1 MNKKLFEKVKSL
13 CKDTG
18 LSEKYL
24 KAITEKLGGSIEDD
38 STDEAAMETT
48 ANLIADVA
56 KESQGESSR
65 WVDAFKKKNPK
76 RKGSDADDDDP
87 DDDDDDDPDD
97 VDDDPAPKK
106 GGKKDPYMKMLQ
118 KMQKQMDAQS
128 KELETLRGERAKG
141 ERTAN
146 IQKLME
152 THKIPSY
159 LRDTLAKSIAEGDDA
174 EETIKNFKQGLIT
187 NGLETEESEGKKVAS
202 EKQVDEA
209 ADNLLESI
217 TAK

>member
-38 STDEAAMETT
+38 STDEAAIETT
-48 ANLIADVA
+48 ANLVADVA

-65 WVDAFKKKNPK
+65 WVDAFKKKNPQ
-76 RKGSDADDDDP
+76 RKDSDDDDP
-87 DDDDDDDPDD
+87 DDDDDDPDD
-97 VDDDPAPKK
+97 VDDDPAAKK
-106 GGKKDPYMKMLQ
+106 GGKKDPYMKMLK
-118 KMQKQMDAQS
+118 KMQKQMDDQR
-128 KELETLRGERAKG
+128 KELETLRGEKAKG
-141 ERTAN
+141 ERSAN

-159 LRDTLAKSIAEGDDA
+159 LRDTLAKSIAEGDDP
-174 EETIKNFKQGLIT
+174 EESIKNFKQGLIT
-187 NGLETEESEGKKVAS
+187 NGLETEEPEGKKVAS

-209 ADNLLESI
+209 ADSLLESI
-217 TAK
+217 TVK

>member
-38 STDEAAMETT
+38 STDEAAIETT
-48 ANLIADVA
+48 ANLVADVA

-76 RKGSDADDDDP
+76 RKDPKDDDPDDDPDDDDP
-87 DDDDDDDPDD
+87 DDDDDDPN
-97 VDDDPAPKK
+97 PKK
-106 GGKKDPYMKMLQ
+106 GKKDPYMKLLK
-118 KMQKQMDAQS
+118 KMQKQMEDQAA
-128 KELETLRGERAKG
+128 ELKTLKGEKAAG

-152 THKIPSY
+152 DHKIPKY

-187 NGLETEESEGKKVAS
+187 NGLETEEIEGKKVAS

-209 ADNLLESI
+209 ADSLLESI

>member
-1 MNKKLFEKVKSL
+1 MNKTLFEKVKSL

-38 STDEAAMETT
+38 STDEAAIETT
-48 ANLIADVA
+48 ANLVADVA

-76 RKGSDADDDDP
+76 RKDPDDDDP
-87 DDDDDDDPDD
+87 DDDSDDDDPDD
-97 VDDDPAPKK
+97 DPDAKK
-106 GGKKDPYMKMLQ
+106 KGKKDPMMKLLK
-118 KMQKQMDAQS
+118 KMQKQMEDQAA
-128 KELETLRGERAKG
+128 ELKTLKGEKAAG

-152 THKIPSY
+152 DHKIPKY

-187 NGLETEESEGKKVAS
+187 NGLETEEIEGKKVAS

-209 ADNLLESI
+209 ADSLLESI

>member
-1 MNKKLFEKVKSL
+1 MNKTLFEKVKSL

-38 STDEAAMETT
+38 STDEAAIETA
-48 ANLIADVA
+48 ANLVADVA

-76 RKGSDADDDDP
+76 RKDPDDDDP
-87 DDDDDDDPDD
+87 DDDSDDDDDPDD
-97 VDDDPAPKK
+97 DPDAKK
-106 GGKKDPYMKMLQ
+106 KGKKDPMMKLLK
-118 KMQKQMDAQS
+118 KMQKQMEDQAA
-128 KELETLRGERAKG
+128 ELKTLKGEKAAG

-152 THKIPSY
+152 DHKIPKY

-187 NGLETEESEGKKVAS
+187 NGLETEEIEGKKVAS

-209 ADNLLESI
+209 ADSLLESI
-217 TAK
+217 TVK

>member
-1 MNKKLFEKVKSL
+1 MNKTLFDKVKSL

-38 STDEAAMETT
+38 STDEAAIETT
-48 ANLIADVA
+48 ANLVADVA

-76 RKGSDADDDDP
+76 RKDPDDDDP
-87 DDDDDDDPDD
+87 DDDSDDDDPDD
-97 VDDDPAPKK
+97 DPDAKK
-106 GGKKDPYMKMLQ
+106 KGKKDPMMKLLK
-118 KMQKQMDAQS
+118 KMQKQMEDQAA
-128 KELETLRGERAKG
+128 ELKTLKGEKAAG

-152 THKIPSY
+152 DHKIPKY

-187 NGLETEESEGKKVAS
+187 NGLETEEPEGKKVAS

-209 ADNLLESI
+209 ADSLLESI
-217 TAK
+217 TVK

>member
-1 MNKKLFEKVKSL
+1 MNKKLFDKVKSL

-24 KAITEKLGGSIEDD
+24 KAITEKLGGSVEDD
-38 STDEAAMETT
+38 STDEAAIETA

-76 RKGSDADDDDP
+76 RKDHNDS

-97 VDDDPAPKK
+97 DPDDDSDPKK
-106 GGKKDPYMKMLQ
+106 KKDPMMKLLK
-118 KMQKQMDAQS
+118 KMQKQMEDQAE
-128 KELETLRGERAKG
+128 ELKTLKGEKAAGERNK
-141 ERTAN
+141 T
-146 IQKLME
+146 IQSLME
-152 THKIPSY
+152 THKIPKY

-174 EETIKNFKQGLIT
+174 EQAIKDFKQGLIT
-187 NGLETEESEGKKVAS
+187 NGLETEEIEGKKVAS

-209 ADNLLESI
+209 ADSLLESI

>member
-1 MNKKLFEKVKSL
+1 MNKTLFDKVKSL

-38 STDEAAMETT
+38 STDEAAIETT
-48 ANLIADVA
+48 ANLVADVA

-76 RKGSDADDDDP
+76 RKDPDDDDDP
-87 DDDDDDDPDD
+87 DDDSDDDDDPDD
-97 VDDDPAPKK
+97 DPDAKK
-106 GGKKDPYMKMLQ
+106 KGKKDPMMKLLK
-118 KMQKQMDAQS
+118 KMQKQMEDQAA
-128 KELETLRGERAKG
+128 ELKTLKGEKAAG

-152 THKIPSY
+152 DHKIPKY

-187 NGLETEESEGKKVAS
+187 NGLETEETEGKKVAS

-209 ADNLLESI
+209 ADSLLESI
-217 TAK
+217 TVK

>member
-1 MNKKLFEKVKSL
+1 MNKTLFEKVKSL

-38 STDEAAMETT
+38 STDEAAIETT
-48 ANLIADVA
+48 ANLVADVA

-76 RKGSDADDDDP
+76 RKDPDDDDDP
-87 DDDDDDDPDD
+87 DDDSDDDDPDD
-97 VDDDPAPKK
+97 DPDAKK
-106 GGKKDPYMKMLQ
+106 KGKKDPMMKLLK
-118 KMQKQMDAQS
+118 KMQKQIEDQAA
-128 KELETLRGERAKG
+128 ELKTLKGEKAAG

-152 THKIPSY
+152 DHKIPKY

-187 NGLETEESEGKKVAS
+187 NGLETEEPEGKKVAS

-209 ADNLLESI
+209 ADSLLESI
-217 TAK
+217 TVK

>member
-1 MNKKLFEKVKSL
+1 MNKQLFEKVKSL
-13 CKDTG
+13 CKNTG

-38 STDEAAMETT
+38 STDEAAIETT
-48 ANLIADVA
+48 ANLVADVA
-56 KESQGESSR
+56 KESQGESTR

-76 RKGSDADDDDP
+76 RKDPNDDDSDDDP
-87 DDDDDDDPDD
+87 DDDDPDDGDDDPNS
-97 VDDDPAPKK
+97 KK
-106 GGKKDPYMKMLQ
+106 GKKDPYMKLLK
-118 KMQKQMDAQS
+118 KMQKQMDDQA
-128 KELETLRGERAKG
+128 KELETLRGEKAAG

-152 THKIPSY
+152 THKIPKY

-187 NGLETEESEGKKVAS
+187 NGLEAEDPEGKKVAS

-209 ADNLLESI
+209 ADDLLESI
-217 TAK
+217 TVKD

>member
-38 STDEAAMETT
+38 STDEAAIETA
-48 ANLIADVA
+48 ANLVADVA

-76 RKGSDADDDDP
+76 RKDPDDDDP
-87 DDDDDDDPDD
+87 DDDSDDDDDPDD
-97 VDDDPAPKK
+97 DPDAKK
-106 GGKKDPYMKMLQ
+106 KGKKDPMMKLLK
-118 KMQKQMDAQS
+118 KMQKQMEDQAA
-128 KELETLRGERAKG
+128 ELKTLKGEKAAG

-152 THKIPSY
+152 DHKIPKY

-187 NGLETEESEGKKVAS
+187 NGLETEETEGKKVAS

-217 TAK
+217 TVK

>member
-1 MNKKLFEKVKSL
+1 MNKTLFEKVKSL

-38 STDEAAMETT
+38 STDEAAIETT
-48 ANLIADVA
+48 ANLVADVA

-76 RKGSDADDDDP
+76 RKDPDDDDDP
-87 DDDDDDDPDD
+87 DDDSDDDDDPDD
-97 VDDDPAPKK
+97 DPDAKK
-106 GGKKDPYMKMLQ
+106 KGKKDPMMKLLR
-118 KMQKQMDAQS
+118 KMQKQMEDQAA
-128 KELETLRGERAKG
+128 ELKTLKGEKAAG

-152 THKIPSY
+152 DHKIPKY

-187 NGLETEESEGKKVAS
+187 NGLETEEPEGKKVAS

-209 ADNLLESI
+209 ADSLLESI
-217 TAK
+217 TVK

>member
-1 MNKKLFEKVKSL
+1 MNKQLFDKVKSL

-24 KAITEKLGGSIEDD
+24 KAITEKLGGSVEDD
-38 STDEAAMETT
+38 STDEAAIETA

-76 RKGSDADDDDP
+76 RKDPNNSEDEEDDPNEDDP
-87 DDDDDDDPDD
+87 DDPDS
-97 VDDDPAPKK
+97 KK
-106 GGKKDPYMKMLQ
+106 NKDPMMKLLK
-118 KMQKQMDAQS
+118 KMQKQMEDQAE
-128 KELETLRGERAKG
+128 ELKTLKGEKAAGERNK
-141 ERTAN
+141 T
-146 IQKLME
+146 IQSLME
-152 THKIPSY
+152 THKIPKY

-174 EETIKNFKQGLIT
+174 EQAIKDFKQGLIT
-187 NGLETEESEGKKVAS
+187 NGLETEEIEGKKVAS

-209 ADNLLESI
+209 ADSLLESI

>member
-1 MNKKLFEKVKSL
+1 MNKTLFDKVKSL

-24 KAITEKLGGSIEDD
+24 KAITEKLGGSVEDD
-38 STDEAAMETT
+38 STDEAAIETA

-76 RKGSDADDDDP
+76 RKDPNNSEDEEDDPNEDDP
-87 DDDDDDDPDD
+87 DDPDS
-97 VDDDPAPKK
+97 KK
-106 GGKKDPYMKMLQ
+106 NKDPMMKLLK
-118 KMQKQMDAQS
+118 KMQKQMEDQAEEI
-128 KELETLRGERAKG
+128 KTLKGEKAAGERNK
-141 ERTAN
+141 T
-146 IQKLME
+146 IQSLME

-159 LRDTLAKSIAEGDDA
+159 LRDTLAKSIADGDDA

-187 NGLETEESEGKKVAS
+187 NGLETEEIEGKKVAS

-209 ADNLLESI
+209 ADSLLESI

>member
-1 MNKKLFEKVKSL
+1 MNKTLFEKVKSL

-38 STDEAAMETT
+38 STDEAAIETT
-48 ANLIADVA
+48 ANLVADVA

-76 RKGSDADDDDP
+76 RKDPDDDDDSDDDSDDDDDP
-87 DDDDDDDPDD
+87 DDDPD
-97 VDDDPAPKK
+97 AKK
-106 GGKKDPYMKMLQ
+106 KGKKDPMMKLLK
-118 KMQKQMDAQS
+118 KMQKQMEDQAA
-128 KELETLRGERAKG
+128 ELKTLKGEKAAG

-152 THKIPSY
+152 DHKIPKY

-187 NGLETEESEGKKVAS
+187 NGLETEEPEGKKVAS

-209 ADNLLESI
+209 ADSLLESI
-217 TAK
+217 TVK

>member
-76 RKGSDADDDDP
+76 RKGSDDDDDDP
-87 DDDDDDDPDD
+87 DDDDDDPDD

-209 ADNLLESI
+209 ADNLLKSI

>member
-1 MNKKLFEKVKSL
+1 MNKTLFDKVKSL

-24 KAITEKLGGSIEDD
+24 KAITEKLGGSVEDD
-38 STDEAAMETT
+38 STDEAAIETA

-76 RKGSDADDDDP
+76 RKDPNNSEDEEDDPNEDDP
-87 DDDDDDDPDD
+87 DDPDS
-97 VDDDPAPKK
+97 KK
-106 GGKKDPYMKMLQ
+106 NKDPMMKLLK
-118 KMQKQMDAQS
+118 KMQKQMEDQAE
-128 KELETLRGERAKG
+128 ELKTLKG
-141 ERTAN
+141 EKAAGKRNKT
-146 IQKLME
+146 IQSLME
-152 THKIPSY
+152 THKIPKY

-174 EETIKNFKQGLIT
+174 EQAIKDFKQGLIT
-187 NGLETEESEGKKVAS
+187 NGLETEEIEGKKVAS

-209 ADNLLESI
+209 ADSLLESI

>member
-1 MNKKLFEKVKSL
+1 MNKTLFEKVKSL

-38 STDEAAMETT
+38 STDEAAIETT
-48 ANLIADVA
+48 ANLVADVA

-76 RKGSDADDDDP
+76 RKDPDDDDP
-87 DDDDDDDPDD
+87 DDDSDDDDDPDD
-97 VDDDPAPKK
+97 DPDAKK
-106 GGKKDPYMKMLQ
+106 KGKKDPMMKLLK
-118 KMQKQMDAQS
+118 KMQKQMEDQAA
-128 KELETLRGERAKG
+128 ELKTLKGEKAAG

-152 THKIPSY
+152 DHKIPKY
-159 LRDTLAKSIAEGDDA
+159 LRDTLAKSIADGDDA

-187 NGLETEESEGKKVAS
+187 NGLETEETEGKKVAS

-209 ADNLLESI
+209 ADSLLESI
-217 TAK
+217 TVK

>member
-38 STDEAAMETT
+38 STDEAAIETA
-48 ANLIADVA
+48 ANLVADVA

-76 RKGSDADDDDP
+76 RKDPDDDDDP
-87 DDDDDDDPDD
+87 DDDSDDDDDPDD
-97 VDDDPAPKK
+97 DPDAKK
-106 GGKKDPYMKMLQ
+106 KGKKDPMMKLLK
-118 KMQKQMDAQS
+118 KMQKQMEDQAA
-128 KELETLRGERAKG
+128 ELKTLKGEKAAG

-152 THKIPSY
+152 DHKIPKY

-174 EETIKNFKQGLIT
+174 EEAIKNFKQGLIT
-187 NGLETEESEGKKVAS
+187 NGLETEETEGKKVAS

-217 TAK
+217 TVK

>member
-38 STDEAAMETT
+38 STDEAAIETT
-48 ANLIADVA
+48 ANLVADVA

-76 RKGSDADDDDP
+76 RKDPDDDDP
-87 DDDDDDDPDD
+87 DDDSDDDDDPDD
-97 VDDDPAPKK
+97 DPDAKK
-106 GGKKDPYMKMLQ
+106 KGKKDPMMKLLK
-118 KMQKQMDAQS
+118 KMQKQMEDQAA
-128 KELETLRGERAKG
+128 ELKTLKGEKAAG

-152 THKIPSY
+152 DHKIPKY

-187 NGLETEESEGKKVAS
+187 NGLETEETEGKKVAS

-209 ADNLLESI
+209 ADSLLESI
-217 TAK
+217 TVK

>member
-1 MNKKLFEKVKSL
+1 MNKTLFEKVKSL

-38 STDEAAMETT
+38 STDEAAIEET
-48 ANLIADVA
+48 ANLVADVA

-76 RKGSDADDDDP
+76 RKGSNDDDDP
-87 DDDDDDDPDD
+87 DDDDDDP
-97 VDDDPAPKK
+97 DDDPDSKK
-106 GGKKDPYMKMLQ
+106 KKDPMMKLLK
-118 KMQKQMDAQS
+118 KMQKQMDDQAQ
-128 KELETLRGERAKG
+128 ELETLRGERAAG

-146 IQKLME
+146 IKKLMDD
-152 THKIPSY
+152 HKIPKY

-187 NGLETEESEGKKVAS
+187 NGLETEETEGKKVAS

>member
-1 MNKKLFEKVKSL
+1 MNKTLFDKVKSL

-24 KAITEKLGGSIEDD
+24 KAITEKLGGSVEDD
-38 STDEAAMETT
+38 STDEAAIETA

-76 RKGSDADDDDP
+76 RKDHNDSEDEEDDP
-87 DDDDDDDPDD
+87 NEDDPN
-97 VDDDPAPKK
+97 DPDFKK
-106 GGKKDPYMKMLQ
+106 NKDPMMKLLK
-118 KMQKQMDAQS
+118 KMQKQVEDQAE
-128 KELETLRGERAKG
+128 ELKTLKGEKAAGERNK
-141 ERTAN
+141 T
-146 IQKLME
+146 IQSLME
-152 THKIPSY
+152 THKIPKY

-174 EETIKNFKQGLIT
+174 EQAIKDFKQGLIT
-187 NGLETEESEGKKVAS
+187 NGLETEETEGKKVAS

-209 ADNLLESI
+209 ADSLLESI

>member
-38 STDEAAMETT
+38 STDEAAIETT
-48 ANLIADVA
+48 ANLVADVA

-76 RKGSDADDDDP
+76 RKDPDDDDDP
-87 DDDDDDDPDD
+87 DDDSDDDDDPDD
-97 VDDDPAPKK
+97 DPDAKK
-106 GGKKDPYMKMLQ
+106 KGKKDPMMKLLK
-118 KMQKQMDAQS
+118 KMQKQMEDQAA
-128 KELETLRGERAKG
+128 ELKTLKGEKAAG

-152 THKIPSY
+152 DHKIPKY

-187 NGLETEESEGKKVAS
+187 NGLETEETEGKKVAS

-209 ADNLLESI
+209 ADSLLESI

>member
-38 STDEAAMETT
+38 STDEAAIETT
-48 ANLIADVA
+48 ANLVADVA

-76 RKGSDADDDDP
+76 RKDPDDDDDP
-87 DDDDDDDPDD
+87 DDDSDDDDPDD
-97 VDDDPAPKK
+97 DPDAKK
-106 GGKKDPYMKMLQ
+106 KGKKDPMMKLLK
-118 KMQKQMDAQS
+118 KMQKQMEDQAA
-128 KELETLRGERAKG
+128 ELKTLKGEKAAG

-146 IQKLME
+146 IQKLMDD
-152 THKIPSY
+152 HKIPTY

-187 NGLETEESEGKKVAS
+187 NGLETEETEGKKVAS

-217 TAK
+217 TVK

>member
-1 MNKKLFEKVKSL
+1 MNKTLFEKVKSL

-38 STDEAAMETT
+38 STDEAAIETT
-48 ANLIADVA
+48 ANLVADVA

-76 RKGSDADDDDP
+76 RKDPKDDDP

-97 VDDDPAPKK
+97 DDDDPAAKK
-106 GGKKDPYMKMLQ
+106 GGKKDPYMKLLK
-118 KMQKQMDAQS
+118 KMQKQMEDQAA
-128 KELETLRGERAKG
+128 ELKTLKGEKAAG

-152 THKIPSY
+152 DHKIPKY

-187 NGLETEESEGKKVAS
+187 NGLETEEPEGKKVAS

-209 ADNLLESI
+209 ADSLLESI
-217 TAK
+217 TVK

>member
-1 MNKKLFEKVKSL
+1 MNKKLFDKVKSL

-38 STDEAAMETT
+38 STDEAAIETA
-48 ANLIADVA
+48 ANLVADVA

-76 RKGSDADDDDP
+76 RKDPDDDDP
-87 DDDDDDDPDD
+87 DDDSDDDDDPDD
-97 VDDDPAPKK
+97 DPDAKK
-106 GGKKDPYMKMLQ
+106 KGKKDPMMKLLK
-118 KMQKQMDAQS
+118 KMQKQMEDQAA
-128 KELETLRGERAKG
+128 ELKTLKGEKAAG

-152 THKIPSY
+152 DHKIPKY

-174 EETIKNFKQGLIT
+174 EEAIKNFKQGLIT
-187 NGLETEESEGKKVAS
+187 NGLETEETEGKKVAS

-209 ADNLLESI
+209 ADSLLESI
-217 TAK
+217 TVK

>member
-1 MNKKLFEKVKSL
+1 MNKTLFDKVKSL

-24 KAITEKLGGSIEDD
+24 KAITEKLGGSVEDD
-38 STDEAAMETT
+38 STDEAAIETA

-76 RKGSDADDDDP
+76 RKDHNDSDDDEDDDP
-87 DDDDDDDPDD
+87 DDDPDDDSD
-97 VDDDPAPKK
+97 PKK
-106 GGKKDPYMKMLQ
+106 KKDPMMKLLK
-118 KMQKQMDAQS
+118 KMQKQMEDQAE
-128 KELETLRGERAKG
+128 ELKTLKGEKAAGERNK
-141 ERTAN
+141 T
-146 IQKLME
+146 IQSLME
-152 THKIPSY
+152 THKIPKY

-174 EETIKNFKQGLIT
+174 EQAIKDFKQGLIT
-187 NGLETEESEGKKVAS
+187 NGLETEEIEGKKVAS

-209 ADNLLESI
+209 ADSLLESI

>member
-1 MNKKLFEKVKSL
+1 MNKTLFEKVKSL

-38 STDEAAMETT
+38 STDEAAIETT
-48 ANLIADVA
+48 ANLVADVA

-76 RKGSDADDDDP
+76 RKDPDDDDP
-87 DDDDDDDPDD
+87 DDDSDDDDDPDD
-97 VDDDPAPKK
+97 DPDAKK
-106 GGKKDPYMKMLQ
+106 KGKKDPMMKLLK
-118 KMQKQMDAQS
+118 KMQKQMDDQA
-128 KELETLRGERAKG
+128 KELETLRGEKAAG

-152 THKIPSY
+152 THKIPKY
-159 LRDTLAKSIAEGDDA
+159 LRDTLAKSIAEGDDP
-174 EETIKNFKQGLIT
+174 EESIKNFKQGLIT
-187 NGLETEESEGKKVAS
+187 NGLETEEPEGKKVAS

-209 ADNLLESI
+209 ADSLLESI
-217 TAK
+217 TVK

>member
-1 MNKKLFEKVKSL
+1 MNKTLFDKVKSL

-24 KAITEKLGGSIEDD
+24 KAITEKLGGSVEDD
-38 STDEAAMETT
+38 STDEAAIETA

-76 RKGSDADDDDP
+76 RKDHNDS

-97 VDDDPAPKK
+97 DPDDDSDPKK
-106 GGKKDPYMKMLQ
+106 KKDPMMKLLK
-118 KMQKQMDAQS
+118 KMQKQMEDQAE
-128 KELETLRGERAKG
+128 ELKTLKGEKVAGERNNA
-141 ERTAN
+141 
-146 IQKLME
+146 IQSLME
-152 THKIPSY
+152 THKIPKY

-187 NGLETEESEGKKVAS
+187 NGLETEEIEGKKVAS

-209 ADNLLESI
+209 ADSLLESI

>member
-38 STDEAAMETT
+38 STDEAAIETT
-48 ANLIADVA
+48 ANLVADVA

-65 WVDAFKKKNPK
+65 WVDAFKKKNPR
-76 RKGSDADDDDP
+76 RKDPNDDDDP
-87 DDDDDDDPDD
+87 DDDPNDDDDPDD
-97 VDDDPAPKK
+97 DPNPKK
-106 GGKKDPYMKMLQ
+106 KKDPIAKLLK
-118 KMQKQMDAQS
+118 KMQKQMDDQAE
-128 KELETLRGERAKG
+128 ELKTLRGEKAAG

-146 IQKLME
+146 IQKLMDD
-152 THKIPSY
+152 HKIPTY
-159 LRDTLAKSIAEGDDA
+159 LRDTLAKSIADGDDA

-187 NGLETEESEGKKVAS
+187 NGLETEETEGKKVAS

-217 TAK
+217 TVK

>member
-24 KAITEKLGGSIEDD
+24 KAITEKLGGSVEDD
-38 STDEAAMETT
+38 STDEAAIETA
-48 ANLIADVA
+48 ANLVADVA
-56 KESQGESSR
+56 KESQAEATK
-65 WVDAFKKKNPK
+65 WAQKIKDPK
-76 RKGSDADDDDP
+76 RKDPKVDDDP

-97 VDDDPAPKK
+97 DDDDPAPKK
-106 GGKKDPYMKMLQ
+106 GGKKDPIVKMLK

-152 THKIPSY
+152 DHKIPKY

-187 NGLETEESEGKKVAS
+187 NGLETEEIEGKKVAS

>member
-38 STDEAAMETT
+38 STDEAAIETA
-48 ANLIADVA
+48 ANLVADVA

-76 RKGSDADDDDP
+76 RKDPDDDDDP
-87 DDDDDDDPDD
+87 DDDPDDDDPDD
-97 VDDDPAPKK
+97 DPDAKK
-106 GGKKDPYMKMLQ
+106 KGKKDPMMKLLK
-118 KMQKQMDAQS
+118 KMQKQMEDQAA
-128 KELETLRGERAKG
+128 ELKTLKGEKAAG

-152 THKIPSY
+152 DHKIPKY

-187 NGLETEESEGKKVAS
+187 NGLETEETEGKKVAS

-209 ADNLLESI
+209 ADSLLESI
-217 TAK
+217 TVK

>member
-1 MNKKLFEKVKSL
+1 MNKTLFDKVKSL

-24 KAITEKLGGSIEDD
+24 KAITEKLGGSVEDD
-38 STDEAAMETT
+38 STDEAAIETA

-76 RKGSDADDDDP
+76 RKDPNNSEDEEDDPNEDDP
-87 DDDDDDDPDD
+87 DDPDS
-97 VDDDPAPKK
+97 KK
-106 GGKKDPYMKMLQ
+106 NKDPMMKLLK
-118 KMQKQMDAQS
+118 KMQKQMEDQAE
-128 KELETLRGERAKG
+128 ELKTLKGEKAAG
-141 ERTAN
+141 ERTKT
-146 IQKLME
+146 IQSLME
-152 THKIPSY
+152 THKIPKY

-174 EETIKNFKQGLIT
+174 EQAIKDFKQGLIT
-187 NGLETEESEGKKVAS
+187 NGLETEEIEGKKVAS

-209 ADNLLESI
+209 ADSLLESI

>member
-1 MNKKLFEKVKSL
+1 MNKTLFEKVKSL

-38 STDEAAMETT
+38 STDEAAIETA
-48 ANLIADVA
+48 ANLVADVA

-76 RKGSDADDDDP
+76 RKDPDDDDP
-87 DDDDDDDPDD
+87 DDDSDDDDDPDD
-97 VDDDPAPKK
+97 DPDAKK
-106 GGKKDPYMKMLQ
+106 KGKKDPMMKLLK
-118 KMQKQMDAQS
+118 KMQKQMEDQAA
-128 KELETLRGERAKG
+128 ELKTLKGEKAAG

-152 THKIPSY
+152 DHKIPKY

-187 NGLETEESEGKKVAS
+187 NGLETEEIEGKKVAS

-209 ADNLLESI
+209 ADSLLESI

>member
-38 STDEAAMETT
+38 STDEAAIETT
-48 ANLIADVA
+48 ANLVADVA

-76 RKGSDADDDDP
+76 RKDPDDDDP

-97 VDDDPAPKK
+97 DDDDPAAKK
-106 GGKKDPYMKMLQ
+106 GGKKDPVVKMLK
-118 KMQKQMDAQS
+118 KMQKQMDDQR

-152 THKIPSY
+152 DHKIPKY

-187 NGLETEESEGKKVAS
+187 NGLETEEPEGKKVAS